1 MMLAANPYQQYQN
14 NAVMTATPGELTLM
28 LYNGAIKFCNLA
40 IDAIE
45 QRDLPKANQ
54 ASLRAQDI
62 VTELQ
67 ATLDTKYPIGEEMDR
82 LYTFIKQL
90 LMEGNIQK
98 DTGKIGDARDLIR
111 EFRDTWQEVI
121 KQTRAQ

>member
-1 MMLAANPYQQYQN
+1 MLAANPYQNYQN
-14 NAVMTATPGELTLM
+14 NAVMTASPGELTLM

-40 IDAIE
+40 IDAIG
-45 QRDLPKANQ
+45 QRDMQKANQ

-62 VTELQ
+62 VTELR
-67 ATLDTKYPIGEEMDR
+67 ATLDTQYPIGEEMDR
-82 LYTFIKQL
+82 LYVFIKQL

-98 DTGKIGDARDLIR
+98 DVTKIADARDLIR

-121 KQTRAQ
+121 KQTRMA

>member
-1 MMLAANPYQQYQN
+1 MLATNPYRQYQN
-14 NAVMTATPGELTLM
+14 NAVMTASTGELTLM

-45 QRDLPKANQ
+45 QRDMQKANQ
-54 ASLRAQDI
+54 NNLKAQEI
-62 VTELQ
+62 ITELQ
-67 ATLDTKYPIGEEMDR
+67 TTLDTKYPIGEEMDR

-121 KQTRAQ
+121 KQTRVQ